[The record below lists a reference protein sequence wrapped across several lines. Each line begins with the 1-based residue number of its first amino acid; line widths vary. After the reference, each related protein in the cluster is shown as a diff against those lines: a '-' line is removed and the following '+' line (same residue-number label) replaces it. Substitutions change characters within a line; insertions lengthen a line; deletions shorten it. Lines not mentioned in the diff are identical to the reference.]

1 MGHQAL
7 RSLPLMQTVIMGI
20 MIGMFPIMVMAAMF
34 NMMTLQVLKGMCL
47 RLSGCRRGHYCSPS

>member
-1 MGHQAL
+1 
-7 RSLPLMQTVIMGI
+7 

-47 RLSGCRRGHYCSPS
+47 RYLAAVVAIAVRHPEQRDGLLCEAKWRTGGVL

>member
-1 MGHQAL
+1 
-7 RSLPLMQTVIMGI
+7 MQTVIMGI